1 MKIVNS
7 TENYSF
13 LTTNRLV
20 AAKTNIGELIAD
32 SANLNNVT
40 VTGLLKT
47 GDFHANGNIYLNGPC
62 IASDHVILRGGYG
75 ATSLTISSNYTLT
88 DSDSGKHILLENIS
102 EGPIE
107 IQLPSTS
114 NMPPDGDLMYKLTV
128 GPNVNYPINIIASV
142 GDIIQGSIIEGSGTA
157 SNFNAAAE
165 ITLNPEIAV
174 NGDTVTL
181 RIHPNVRTTYVHGFT
196 QHAKAFELKFEEAFE
211 GYGEGFENDAG
222 DAIE

>member
-47 GDFHANGNIYLNGPC
+47 GDFHANGPFTAN
-62 IASDHVILRGGYG
+62 DRVIMCGGYG
-75 ATSLTISSNYTLT
+75 AQSLTISSNYTLT

-181 RIHPNVRTTYVHGFT
+181 RIHPNVGTAYLHGST
-196 QHAKAFELKFEEAFE
+196 QHAKAFELK
-211 GYGEGFENDAG
+211 
-222 DAIE
+222 